1 MTPDYVY
8 GQWKTHNSFKIPHA
22 VSGVCVCEC
31 DWVVCKQVRRRS
43 SVMLS
48 VKYCLMY
55 GISVCSYIATQ
66 TPPLNRITF
75 TVTIKACNKNFIND
89 WSGYRQRYVI
99 KYIEVYRL
107 SNLPCKHLK
116 MVSLSDEWSYFDLFD
131 VFQ

>member
-1 MTPDYVY
+1 MFT
-8 GQWKTHNSFKIPHA
+8 G
-22 VSGVCVCEC
+22 SGRPIIVLKSRMLCPVCVCEC
-31 DWVVCKQVRRRS
+31 DWVACKQARRRS

-48 VKYCLMY
+48 VKYCLMS
-55 GISVCSYIATQ
+55 GIATQ

-75 TVTIKACNKNFIND
+75 TVTIKAFNKNFIND
-89 WSGYRQRYVI
+89 WSEYRQRYVI

-116 MVSLSDEWSYFDLFD
+116 IVSLSDVWSYFDLPD